1 MTETSV
7 TETSEATLSHGRAVA
22 AALLGVDRLYRTES
36 GDRTGLAV
44 LNMDTEGSLEPDG
57 LASYDDAR
65 TRWEEL
71 RAGAATLPEA
81 DRRVYYEELARS
93 TLAFV
98 DWRDRGL
105 PLEAQLGSFLHV
117 PVGPA
122 PEPELDALRERIR
135 RLLGRL
141 GYGGDL
147 RAQCAA
153 WEARHR
159 VPADEVEGVTAEL
172 LAEAWDRTNERV
184 LPIPA
189 DRSDGMR
196 VETVRGVPYNARC
209 DYLERTIRLNVEPTL
224 TLPGLRHLVA
234 HEAYPGHYLQFKV
247 RETLAKDGRA
257 PADNLLSIVNSASS
271 CVFEGIADA
280 GLALIGWDESDDDRV
295 QSLLTRYRAGIGTG
309 AAWRLHALGQ
319 SPDRVLGWLREQ
331 SLAGGE
337 GWVRNRMAFV
347 SAPQRAVLIWSY
359 WWGEPSVAPVLRR
372 TPQVDRARVL
382 RYLYSRMH
390 SNRTVGMF
398 R

>member
-1 MTETSV
+1 M

-271 CVFEGIADA
+271 CVFEGIADT

-319 SPDRVLGWLREQ
+319 SPDRVSGWLREQ

-347 SAPQRAVLIWSY
+347 AAPQRAVLIWSY
-359 WWGEPSVAPVLRR
+359 WWGEPSGAPVLRR